1 MARGL
6 DHIVHAVADLD
17 GAAQIYRQLG
27 FTVGARNRHPWGTHN
42 YIVQLPDFFIELLT
56 LAEPDKMTGD
66 GFSTMFAAYNRDFIA
81 RGGDGLSMLVLES
94 KDAEGDEAEFRTA
107 GIAAAKAMRF
117 DREGK
122 KPDGTLVHVAFTL
135 TFAKDIK
142 TTDASF
148 FTCQQHHPGNFWNPA
163 FQQHANGVRG
173 IAGVVLVADDP
184 ARHRAFLLA
193 YSGAAETRD
202 EGDGFSIDLP
212 RGGIAVLTPRAF
224 SDRYGQRAP
233 DTAGGARLAALRF
246 KAGDPAAVAAL
257 LAKVGIAFG
266 PLKSGLISAAVQ
278 GATLLFEPQVSS
290 AAD

>member
-56 LAEPDKMTGD
+56 LAEPDKMPCD

-94 KDAEGDEAEFRTA
+94 KDAEGDEAAFRTA

-163 FQQHANGVRG
+163 FQQHANGVRASPVWCWSPMIRRG
-173 IAGVVLVADDP
+173 IAHSSWPIA
-184 ARHRAFLLA
+184 ARAKRA
-193 YSGAAETRD
+193 TRVTASA
-202 EGDGFSIDLP
+202 SIC
-212 RGGIAVLTPRAF
+212 
-224 SDRYGQRAP
+224 
-233 DTAGGARLAALRF
+233 LAA
-246 KAGDPAAVAAL
+246 
-257 LAKVGIAFG
+257 
-266 PLKSGLISAAVQ
+266 
-278 GATLLFEPQVSS
+278 VSPC
-290 AAD
+290 